1 MVQTSWKKQLRLVV
15 YLPFF
20 LRLLVHPKGGD
31 FSHII
36 FLCEVIRNDSPFRSI
51 TTYKSLVGAHW
62 KHRSLHQINTWVFSH
77 QREYIYI
84 CNEWWEGIL
93 HQRASILLL
102 MMCCSLKW
110 QTISGIKLR
119 CFRVFSCISVCR
131 MHLQKHPLGSKTS
144 VHGSAARDCKQLC
157 QDVFFSCM
165 ASFSILC
172 LNMEWQQANINQY
185 NGKCMQFNPTPQLK
199 PGPQSVRRDVQIP
212 LLPWCKMSWKA
223 SIHLIQCVHN
233 EKNTIAFGASN

>member
-1 MVQTSWKKQLRLVV
+1 MGVLAS
-15 YLPFF
+15 
-20 LRLLVHPKGGD
+20 KG
-31 FSHII
+31 I
-36 FLCEVIRNDSPFRSI
+36 
-51 TTYKSLVGAHW
+51 
-62 KHRSLHQINTWVFSH
+62 
-77 QREYIYI
+77 YIYI